1 MPRIQP
7 STSSTPSRVMPLGRP
22 QQGAVVGARG
32 QQAAPRG
39 EDRVDDPFRRS
50 PVGQQVDQSTGLQI
64 PRHRHGRQQD
74 NAPPPE
80 APPRAAY
87 ASHRSPDAGRMAHSP
102 QAARQSNQTHQS
114 FVLCLA
120 AAGLYDRGLRGS
132 APAWGD
138 FRPPLHPDPQR
149 RSCRPCAPGPRRDRG
164 APGRSPGWAN
174 RPGPPDRRR
183 ANSVRP
189 SVRRRR
195 APRRRAHE
203 AHAFGFQFRLGNV
216 SRLGECALLRRG

>member
-1 MPRIQP
+1 M
-7 STSSTPSRVMPLGRP
+7 
-22 QQGAVVGARG
+22 
-32 QQAAPRG
+32 
-39 EDRVDDPFRRS
+39 DDPFRRS

-74 NAPPPE
+74 NAKPLKRPLVQHMQVIGHQT
-80 APPRAAY
+80 R
-87 ASHRSPDAGRMAHSP
+87 RMAHSP

-120 AAGLYDRGLRGS
+120 AAGLYGRGLRGS

-138 FRPPLHPDPQR
+138 FRPPLHPAPQR
-149 RSCRPCAPGPRRDRG
+149 RSCRPCAPGPRCDRG
-164 APGRSPGWAN
+164 GPGRSPGYAN

-183 ANSVRP
+183 AISVRP

-195 APRRRAHE
+195 SPRRRAHE